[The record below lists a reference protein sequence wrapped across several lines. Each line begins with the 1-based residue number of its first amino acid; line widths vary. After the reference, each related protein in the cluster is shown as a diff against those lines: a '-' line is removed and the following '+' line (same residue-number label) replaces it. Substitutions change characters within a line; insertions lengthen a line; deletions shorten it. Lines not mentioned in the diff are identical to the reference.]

1 MDIPNNIS
9 GFRQQTG
16 SHYFRWNSAITP
28 AKRRASF
35 PAASFRR
42 MYPTPAQ
49 EFCPYGNHEERRQLH
64 TVKYFRQNESSDT
77 SPESLPGGKWKDGGL
92 KEKKQKPPA
101 PVTKRS

>member
-9 GFRQQTG
+9 DFRQQTG
-16 SHYFRWNSAITP
+16 SHYFRRNSVITP

-35 PAASFRR
+35 LAASFRR

-49 EFCPYGNHEERRQLH
+49 ELCPYGNHEERHRLR

-77 SPESLPGGKWKDGGL
+77 FPESLPGGKRKAGGL

-101 PVTKRS
+101 PVIKRS